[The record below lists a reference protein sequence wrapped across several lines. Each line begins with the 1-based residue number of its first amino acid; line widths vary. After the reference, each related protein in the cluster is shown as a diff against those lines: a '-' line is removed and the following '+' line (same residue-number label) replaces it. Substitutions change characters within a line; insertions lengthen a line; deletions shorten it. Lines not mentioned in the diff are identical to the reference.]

1 MNTTTRKASDAAQQ
15 VTDDVLQSA
24 ESAVESTKNF
34 ASDSLGK
41 AGEKVRELRRDIPPA
56 VNKLTDKAQEFAAKG
71 KELASDATAR
81 VRDQVTHYADA
92 TERYVHDK
100 PVQSVMI
107 GVAAGA
113 ALAAAALLATRK
125 RD

>member
-1 MNTTTRKASDAAQQ
+1 MNTTPRKAADAAHN
-15 VTDDVLQSA
+15 VTDDMLQSA
-24 ESAVESTKNF
+24 EQAVASTKNF

-41 AGEKVRELRRDIPPA
+41 AGDKVRELRRDIPPA
-56 VNKLTDKAQEFAAKG
+56 MDKLADKAQEFAAKG

-92 TERYVHDK
+92 TERYVHEK
-100 PVQSVMI
+100 PVQSVLM

-113 ALAAAALLATRK
+113 ALAAAALLAARK